1 MVVDDKF
8 SVVLVLVGVVE
19 VGVLLLDGVVKD
31 VYEVIV
37 LSLVGVVVINVLLSR
52 GVEVKAEVC

>member
-1 MVVDDKF
+1 M
-8 SVVLVLVGVVE
+8 
-19 VGVLLLDGVVKD
+19 LLLDGVVKD